1 MLKGSEKQIAWAE
14 DIIREARET
23 VKNNIAFIKNLQEKH
38 GLKVRQD
45 ELEAYELCGKQMEEM
60 LANIDSAAKIID
72 MRDQLSSANINK
84 MVSEYCMR
92 NKNRK

>member
-38 GLKVRQD
+38 GLKVRQY

-60 LANIDSAAKIID
+60 LVNIDSAAKIID

>member
-14 DIIREARET
+14 DIIGEARRT
-23 VKNNIAFIKNLQEKH
+23 VENNIALIKGIQEQH
-38 GLKVRQD
+38 NLKVRQD
-45 ELEAYELCGKQMEEM
+45 ELEAYELCGKQLEEM
-60 LANIDSAAKIID
+60 LANIDSASKIID